1 MTSSTSIVC
10 SPIRAV
16 SVTTGRNVG
25 KPLQDEVFVW
35 CHVVPSRGE
44 SREHCE
50 QMDKRL
56 LIARSTCHRI

>member
-35 CHVVPSRGE
+35 CHVVPSRGDVIE
-44 SREHCE
+44 GTLRADGQDITDC
-50 QMDKRL
+50 
-56 LIARSTCHRI
+56 